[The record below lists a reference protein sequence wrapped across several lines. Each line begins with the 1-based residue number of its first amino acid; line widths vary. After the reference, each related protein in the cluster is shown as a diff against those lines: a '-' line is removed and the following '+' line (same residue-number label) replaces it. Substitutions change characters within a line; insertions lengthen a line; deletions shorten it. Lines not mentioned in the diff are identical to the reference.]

1 MKIMYDNL
9 FDIMSMIDGKF
20 FIDTEHKTEEK
31 IQDFKMRILLTLI
44 TEVSML
50 SKFEKLLSI
59 VNKLE
64 EERKENTYKMIFDC
78 LMSYVKELNY

>member
-1 MKIMYDNL
+1 
-9 FDIMSMIDGKF
+9 
-20 FIDTEHKTEEK
+20 
-31 IQDFKMRILLTLI
+31 MRILLTLI